1 MNKQQFEENIH
12 PLVMVV
18 SVHPVKN
25 KKMISF
31 FDGYDNSYLKDKFS
45 KDFPDFFT
53 FTRLNKKAVKL
64 RAKEMF
70 NLVI

>member
-12 PLVMVV
+12 PLVMVI
-18 SVHPVKN
+18 SVHPVNN
-25 KKMISF
+25 KRIISF
-31 FDGYDNSYLKDKFS
+31 FDGYNNSDLKDKFS
-45 KDFPDFFT
+45 KDFPEYFT

-70 NLVI
+70 NLIN